1 MGDQTDGIATPLSNL
16 IVLGIEIA
24 DREVSLENVQGL
36 LTSKEF
42 GSSLTRALNEIVSS
56 EVKNGKLQN
65 LDSATVEK
73 RLAEKLPEAA
83 KDGALKFA
91 GAIYEKKYKSEI
103 EKNVDDLKD
112 SVADYL
118 KTKLAP
124 GVYLAKELGLILIVI
139 GVPVLIQHREF
150 VMSEVKELCV
160 ANKFLCSKVSEL
172 AFNKFMKYKHVG
184 TVTVDAGGTLKIAP
198 DYKEAN
204 LKFFGTLKY
213 QQLDVKMQ
221 TEFNFDLADTHR
233 FKEVKASAVLNRQ
246 ISKDWSVGGAMKYAQ
261 GKDGKSDEL
270 DLSLRFDRKDE
281 DWKLSVEF
289 GMMQP
294 VSTGSSRP
302 ELRATANI
310 QLFSW

>member
-1 MGDQTDGIATPLSNL
+1 MGDKNEGIATPLSNL
-16 IVLGIEIA
+16 VILGIEIA
-24 DREVSLENVQGL
+24 EREISLENVQAL
-36 LTSKEF
+36 LASKEF

-73 RLAEKLPEAA
+73 RLTEKLPDAA
-83 KDGALKFA
+83 KDGAAKFA
-91 GAIYEKKYKSEI
+91 GKIYEQKYKAEI
-103 EKNVDDLKD
+103 EKNVDELKD
-112 SVADYL
+112 SVTDYL
-118 KTKLAP
+118 NTKLAP

-139 GVPVLIQHREF
+139 GVPVLLQNREL

-184 TVTVDAGGTLKIAP
+184 TVTVDAAGTLKISP

-221 TEFNFDLADTHR
+221 TEFNFELVDTHR
-233 FKEVKASAVLNRQ
+233 VKDVKASAVLNRQ
-246 ISKDWSVGGAMKYAQ
+246 LTKDWSVGGAMKYTQ
-261 GKDGKSDEL
+261 GKEGKSDEL

-302 ELRATANI
+302 ELRATANL

>member
-1 MGDQTDGIATPLSNL
+1 MGDETEGIGTPLSNL
-16 IVLGIEIA
+16 VVLGVEIA
-24 DREVSLENVQGL
+24 DREISLENVRAL
-36 LTSKEF
+36 LSSKEF
-42 GSSLTRALNEIVSS
+42 GSTLTRALGEIVSS
-56 EVKNGKLQN
+56 EVKNGKLQP

-91 GAIYEKKYKSEI
+91 DAIYKNKYEKRV

-139 GVPVLIQHREF
+139 GVPVLLQNREF
-150 VMSEVKELCV
+150 VMSEVKELCT

-172 AFNKFMKYKHVG
+172 AFNEFVKYKHVG
-184 TVTVDAGGTLKIAP
+184 TITVDAGGTLKISP
-198 DYKEAN
+198 DYKDAN
-204 LKFFGTLKY
+204 LKFFGTIKY
-213 QQLDVKMQ
+213 QQLDVKMA
-221 TEFNFDLADTHR
+221 TEFNFGLVDAHQVKD
-233 FKEVKASAVLNRQ
+233 VKASAVLNRQ
-246 ISKDWSVGGAMKYAQ
+246 ITKDWSVGGAVKYAQ
-261 GKDGKSDEL
+261 GKEGKSDEL
-270 DLSLRFDRKDE
+270 DLSLRFDRKAE

-289 GMMQP
+289 GMVQP
-294 VSTGSSRP
+294 VSSGSSRP
-302 ELRATANI
+302 ELRATANV